1 MRIEETLSKTKNK
14 THSEVENSRGI
25 IRELQKEVKSL
36 RQQLRQYEKYDRSQD
51 SDNSYDSE
59 DTKVDLLLTKDC
71 IECGKGKVVESL
83 QLQDKV
89 YGTCSHCGCN
99 ARIK

>member
-1 MRIEETLSKTKNK
+1 MSKTKNK

-51 SDNSYDSE
+51 SDDSKDSE
-59 DTKVDLLLTKDC
+59 DTKVELLLTKDC
-71 IECGKGKVVESL
+71 ESCGKGKLVETL
-83 QLQDKV
+83 QLGDKI
-89 YGTCSHCGCN
+89 YGVCSHCAGHG
-99 ARIK
+99 RIR